1 MAKNVIE
8 EIDALFHPHRIAAFG
23 VSATAGK
30 LGNLLLQS
38 FIDIGFQGE
47 LIPVHPTAAEIMGLK
62 AYPNLDTYGNSIDLA
77 IISVHPSKVF
87 DAIKECVEREAKGIV
102 VFSSGF
108 SEQGP
113 EGKKLEEEIVEYAR
127 SRGTRI
133 IGPNCMGLY
142 SPANKI
148 SFFPKL
154 PSETTGEVGF
164 ISQSGS
170 LSVNLA
176 FDAALRGIYFSKM
189 ISVGNGSDLNLID
202 FLEYLGWD
210 PQTKIIACYV
220 EGIKDG
226 QRFLKVA
233 REVSKKK
240 PIIMWK
246 VGETAGGKRA
256 AHSHTG
262 SIGGD
267 SMLWNKITDQAGIL
281 RVQNLTELIEHI
293 ALIQGPYLPKGN
305 RVVILSGPGGPAVSS
320 ADACEKGGLVL
331 APLLDETRQ
340 ALAQILPE
348 YGTSVANPVDLSLA
362 SALNTALHHQA
373 GEIVGKDPNVDML
386 LFFISVLPKSVIKG
400 LVKIQEQIKKP
411 MAIICPI
418 DLLTSWESPIAN
430 HLKNLFE
437 PLDPKKAPEYL
448 QKLNQNGISV
458 YLTEQNAVK
467 ALASLWKYQQFLQQG
482 PG

>member
-1 MAKNVIE
+1 MVKSVIE
-8 EIDALFHPHRIAAFG
+8 EIDALFHPQRIAAFG

-47 LIPVHPTAAEIMGLK
+47 LIPIHPTAPEVMGLK
-62 AYPNLDTYGNSIDLA
+62 AYPNLQSYPNSIDLA
-77 IISVHPSKVF
+77 IISLHPSKVF
-87 DAIKECVEREAKGIV
+87 DAIKECVEKHAKGIII
-102 VFSSGF
+102 FSSGF
-108 SEQGP
+108 GEKGD
-113 EGKKLEEEIVEYAR
+113 EGKKLEDEIVQYAR
-127 SRGTRI
+127 THGTRL

-142 SPANKI
+142 SPANKV
-148 SFFPKL
+148 SFFPNL
-154 PSETTGEVGF
+154 PSEEGEIGF
-164 ISQSGS
+164 VSQSGS

-176 FDAALRGIYFSKM
+176 FNAALKGIHFSKM
-189 ISVGNGSDLNLID
+189 ISCGNGADLDLTD
-202 FLEYLGWD
+202 FLEYLGSD
-210 PQTKIIACYV
+210 PAIKVIGCYI

-240 PIIMWK
+240 PIIAWK

-267 SMLWNKITDQAGIL
+267 PEVWKKIMDQAGIL
-281 RVQNLTELIEHI
+281 RVQNLTELVEHI
-293 ALIQGPYLPKGN
+293 AAFSHPYLPKGN

-320 ADACEKGGLVL
+320 ADASERGKLIL
-331 APLLDETRQ
+331 APLAEETKQ
-340 ALAQILPE
+340 ALSKILPE

-373 GEIVGKDPNVDML
+373 GEIVGRDPNVDML

-400 LVKIQEQIKKP
+400 LLKIQEQIKKP
-411 MAIICPI
+411 IAVVCPI
-418 DLLTSWESPIAN
+418 DLLTSWDGVVAN
-430 HLKNLFE
+430 RLKALFN
-437 PLDPKKAPEYL
+437 PLDPKNAAEYL

-458 YLTEQNAVK
+458 YLTEQSAVK
-467 ALASLWKYQQFLQQG
+467 ALAALWKYQQYLQQV
-482 PG
+482 